1 MIWKNMLKEKVKDST
16 VMLPLS
22 EIMPNPMQP
31 RRRFD
36 ESELTALCESIKQFG
51 VIQPI
56 AVKKL
61 EPLPFPMPQPK
72 AKYEIIAGERRWRA
86 SKMAGLTHI
95 PCIIHEADRQ
105 ESAMMAL
112 IENLQRSDLSYFEE
126 ALAMQNLMLL
136 SGKSQTELA
145 STLSISQSTLSNK
158 LRLLRLSERER
169 LMAIENGFSERHV
182 RALVRID
189 SERERRPIMLEIIK
203 NRLSAP
209 DTERLVETRLKN
221 GKTARSTRKSKK
233 NTKTLKGS
241 IRDIRFLYNTVEKAV
256 RLLAAS
262 GMNASW
268 SKEENG
274 DRLTVMISVSDPNS
288 ARSADVTAT
297 NSADNAN

>member
-1 MIWKNMLKEKVKDST
+1 MSITDFLKAKVRDST
-16 VMLPLS
+16 VILPLN
-22 EIMPNPMQP
+22 ELMPNPMQP

-36 ESELTALCESIKQFG
+36 DGEMTALCESIKQFG

-56 AVKKL
+56 AVKRL

-95 PCIIHEADRQ
+95 PCIIHDADRQ
-105 ESAMMAL
+105 ESAVMAL

-136 SGKSQTELA
+136 SDKSQTELA

-203 NRLSAP
+203 NKLSASEA
-209 DTERLVETRLKN
+209 ERLVETFLKN
-221 GKTARSTRKSKK
+221 SKTARSAKKSRKK
-233 NTKTLKGS
+233 TKTLKGS
-241 IRDIRFLYNTVEKAV
+241 ISDIRFLYNTVEKAV
-256 RLLAAS
+256 KLLAAS

-268 SKEENG
+268 SKEESN
-274 DRLTVMISVSDPNS
+274 DQLTVKISVSDLNN
-288 ARSADVTAT
+288 AR
-297 NSADNAN
+297 